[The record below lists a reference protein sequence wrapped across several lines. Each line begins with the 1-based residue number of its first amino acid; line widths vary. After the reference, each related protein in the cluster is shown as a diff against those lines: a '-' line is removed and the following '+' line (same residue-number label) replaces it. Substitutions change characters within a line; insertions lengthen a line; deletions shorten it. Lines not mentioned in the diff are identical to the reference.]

1 MDLFLARDPDLHKK
15 IFGPFNRK
23 QFQAGTQVSLYR
35 HGPVSSARAIAS
47 PNHVLKK
54 VAHMHCYAKPVAK
67 NNDQRARGGPKLLPL
82 YSLCVRKALV
92 GTPIPSGRLGQK

>member
-1 MDLFLARDPDLHKK
+1 MDLFLARDADLHKK

-54 VAHMHCYAKPVAK
+54 VAPHALLR
-67 NNDQRARGGPKLLPL
+67 QARGEEQRSEGEGWTK
-82 YSLCVRKALV
+82 VTTAL
-92 GTPIPSGRLGQK
+92 